1 MTPIAFL
8 DANVLVPY
16 NLMSVLL
23 TMAEDGLFTRRWSQA
38 VLNETSRALVEKL
51 GLLETTQPVAL
62 RR

>member
-23 TMAEDGLFTRRWSQA
+23 TMAEDGLFTPR
-38 VLNETSRALVEKL
+38 
-51 GLLETTQPVAL
+51 
-62 RR
+62 